1 MTITWEVLYHYMVSR
16 CVLVVHIEVDIAD
29 ASACPKLSK
38 KGVTALCGHSLDI
51 SDCLLQQ
58 CLPCTLEG
66 CRAML
71 YDYDLWLEEDAAHDS
86 TTRLDGQVFNWGH
99 ARCEGYCNSPAH
111 FHGGQAPLGRAVL
124 QGPLWQP
131 QTDLVHGCH
140 QNVQADLGSLLSHL
154 HTYMQGVMPH
164 CSYTYCNLE

>member
-1 MTITWEVLYHYMVSR
+1 MTITWAVLNHYMLSR
-16 CVLVVHIEVDIAD
+16 RVLVVHIEVDIAD

-38 KGVTALCGHSLDI
+38 RGVTALCGHSLDI
-51 SDCLLQQ
+51 SDYLLQQ
-58 CLPCTLEG
+58 RLPCTLEG

-71 YDYDLWLEEDAAHDS
+71 YDYDLWLEEDAA
-86 TTRLDGQVFNWGH
+86 TRLDGQVFNWGH

-164 CSYTYCNLE
+164 FSYTYCNLE